1 MSKINSLLSLRFKKA
16 PDKLTKM
23 TSLAEMSSNGALSS
37 FSGVFRVS
45 NLTQKEQEELLKILT
60 EYGQEEADIS
70 PDLNS
75 LMAITAE
82 VKAINSQAAILH
94 GERIKRAQDIL
105 KKYQDGAFSAWLV
118 ATYGNRQT
126 PYNFL
131 QYYELYTA
139 LPQLLQP
146 KLDEM
151 PKQAVYTLASRN
163 APIEQKEE
171 IIRSYQGQ
179 PKQELIALIR
189 QRFPLAEGDG
199 RAQDL
204 STYAISYLRRL
215 HKQLSSSTFHPTPE
229 QKRALKKQL
238 KSLQALID
246 ERP

>member
-1 MSKINSLLSLRFKKA
+1 MSKINSLLSLRFRKSS
-16 PDKLTKM
+16 DKQTKM
-23 TSLAEMSSNGALSS
+23 TSLAEMASSGTLSS

-45 NLTQKEQEELLKILT
+45 NLSPKEQEELQSILSQ
-60 EYGQEEADIS
+60 YGEENTDIQ

-82 VKAINSQAAILH
+82 VKAINNQAAILH
-94 GERIKRAQDIL
+94 GERIKKAQEIL
-105 KKYQDGAFSAWLV
+105 KKYRDGAFSAWLI

-139 LPQLLQP
+139 LPNKLQP

-151 PKQAVYTLASRN
+151 PKQAVYTLASRTG
-163 APIEQKEE
+163 PQEQKEE
-171 IIRSYQGQ
+171 IISNYQGQ
-179 PKQELIALIR
+179 PKQELLALIR
-189 QRFPLAEGDG
+189 KTFPLASGDR

-204 STYAISYLRRL
+204 SEYALSTLRRL
-215 HKQLSSSTFHPTPE
+215 ERQLSATPLRPTPE
-229 QKRALKKQL
+229 QKSALKKLL

-246 ERP
+246 DHA